1 MPNLPSAFDSS
12 ASCEVGAKVDGSN
25 FSWSSNDMA
34 SPLAETSNRGPLDRS
49 SRYQCQT
56 GSGQEQADVFRAHLS
71 HDPVARLESPD
82 NTWGKVVK
90 ADMYDH
96 VHGSVSQRQKIR
108 HTSPDFLGDLRRGH
122 PLRCLKCHVAKV
134 C

>member
-1 MPNLPSAFDSS
+1 
-12 ASCEVGAKVDGSN
+12 
-25 FSWSSNDMA
+25 MA
-34 SPLAETSNRGPLDRS
+34 SALVETSNSGPLDRS
-49 SRYQCQT
+49 SGYQCQT

-96 VHGSVSQRQKIR
+96 VHGSVSQSLFCDDHVQQVPTG
-108 HTSPDFLGDLRRGH
+108 HNDLCFVMVMFSSCK
-122 PLRCLKCHVAKV
+122 LDTMIFEV
-134 C
+134 CSVL